1 MAKKKVIYQITRTK
15 YQIVEVETEEQE
27 ELIKELNRDFERED
41 KREKTARARCLS
53 LDYLFESEGYEPPD
67 NGVSVEEK
75 YIRQEE
81 KEIFNARLHKAI
93 DSLTPRQ
100 KEMVIMVYFEGK
112 SQVEVAQR
120 YGITES
126 AVSQAMDRIHNTL
139 RKILEKN

>member
-67 NGVSVEEK
+67 NSVSVEEK

-112 SQVEVAQR
+112 SQVEVAQK